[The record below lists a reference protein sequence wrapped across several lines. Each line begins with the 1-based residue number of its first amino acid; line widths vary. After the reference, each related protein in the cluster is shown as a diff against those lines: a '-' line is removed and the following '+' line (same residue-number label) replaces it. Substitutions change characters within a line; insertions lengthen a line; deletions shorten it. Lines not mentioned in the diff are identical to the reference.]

1 MALRLCRGLRCGG
14 GVGEGE
20 QEGKDDNGLGGSSI
34 AADRKRLGLG
44 IVLHGG

>member
-1 MALRLCRGLRCGG
+1 MLRLCWGLRRGG
-14 GVGEGE
+14 GIGEGE

-34 AADRKRLGLG
+34 AADGKHLGLG